1 MIAVAHGIDLVDL
14 ERIEQMLEKHGDH
27 FLNRVFTARE
37 QADAAGMKNRI
48 ERLSGRFAAKEAV
61 MKLVGTGWRD
71 GVAWTDIEVVNSP
84 LGQPVVNL
92 SGKVKELIE
101 TMGLGP
107 VALSITHTANFAM
120 ASAVALP
127 LNAH

>member
-1 MIAVAHGIDLVDL
+1 
-14 ERIEQMLEKHGDH
+14 
-27 FLNRVFTARE
+27 
-37 QADAAGMKNRI
+37 
-48 ERLSGRFAAKEAV
+48 
-61 MKLVGTGWRD
+61 MKLSARLARRR
-71 GVAWTDIEVVNSP
+71 AWTDIEVNSP